1 MQTHNLKLSSSGKL
15 LVSLSLAYM
24 GVSGAMAANI
34 EAANGNTAVSQ
45 QNGVDIV
52 NIAKPNAQGL
62 SHNEFNKFNVGK
74 AGAVLNN
81 AQRAGRSELAGE
93 LGANANLR
101 DQAAKVILN
110 EVVSKNPS
118 LILGKQE
125 VFGMAADYVLANP
138 NGISVKDGGFI
149 NTNRAALVVGKPEV
163 KGGRLES
170 LGVGGNTAAKLE
182 VQGQLKGA
190 NVLDL
195 VAPKVVVAANADV
208 QAADAI
214 NMVSGSSKVA
224 LNQDGTVSAQ
234 AVKTEAAAEAAP
246 AAAKPATVTR
256 TRTVTKM
263 VKETHRVRGRNVTRY
278 VPKKV
283 VETYT
288 VPAPA
293 AAPAPKKAAAP
304 APVLDGQVFGSMR
317 AGSIRIHATNEKGTQ
332 ELRGTIAAEKE
343 LKTDIAGKLDV
354 RAAKLSGENV
364 VLKAKDTNIDGV
376 VSSKTD
382 YNTQESGTGRM
393 VAAYRHAENGVKY
406 QNSKNSTSQ
415 SFEGSSISAKNG
427 LSLENSGNINIKGA
441 TINAG
446 SLNVEAASLTT
457 GGERTTNRKNSTS
470 NKSKAL
476 WMNNTVTSD
485 TEETL
490 HATKIKVNETADVKV
505 KGKVDLKAT
514 KLNVG
519 KTLSLKG
526 EQGIKLQGEVTRDL
540 HSTSVNFKNETKV
553 ENVNNRKLKTG
564 HSRKNFDL
572 QTLHATEIEAG
583 GDVIFQS
590 QQNLETA
597 GAKVK
602 ATGNLLT
609 DVNKVHL
616 DTVSTIEKSVVD
628 DKLRF
633 FGGADEGLNDL
644 TDQTLHGSSLI
655 AGKQVLLNS
664 KKGVTVRGSAV
675 KGGSEGAIVNAGA
688 GKANITHVNATDL
701 LVNRKRIGT
710 IFNITKSLNASKN
723 SEQTAVGATL
733 NSDANLVVKSEK
745 EINVLGSK
753 ILAAR
758 DIELKPATGNVNIA
772 AAKTN
777 SQRETETFG
786 IKPFARANGDK
797 GNLLNAS
804 GKVGVGLS
812 FEKGKTNSQL
822 TQHAGSNVQAG
833 GTLSVASEKDV
844 NVHGSTIGA
853 KGGVDVKAQNINI
866 TAAKDVNTTVSNQR
880 VTEIGIGASVSAN
893 NGTPK
898 ATLSAG
904 INSGK
909 TVTDSKATTAKVS
922 GVNSDGNVYLVAS
935 NNIKHEGTN
944 VKVGGDLN
952 QTAKNITNAA
962 AVNTVDTTTVEHK
975 GGINVEVGASV
986 NKALSAKATV
996 GGSGGKTVSNTTV
1009 ANGGNVQAGGNVNLI
1024 AENKVSDVGTKYNA
1038 NGTLNIAAKDY
1049 VNEAAVSTAKHVS
1062 NKGGAELS
1070 VGASTTDFATINVSV
1085 GGKVNYNH
1093 EKGNAT
1099 QATKGTLNANNVVVN
1114 AGNKATIAADVTA
1127 KNDVNINAA
1136 NGVTFTEAKDTVNNV
1151 SGGFELGGSVGVK
1164 VVPAAGVVVPNS
1176 VGVNANVNYG
1186 KKDYSKATGANVQA
1200 GNDITVDGG
1209 KKVELQGT
1217 NVAAK
1222 HNVSIKGNQVVSNS
1236 ALTTNNEVALG
1247 VGANVALGLGD
1258 NADPIKSFDVG
1269 VDVDVKRDKEHTHAI
1284 NNIQGGNEVSIAGNF
1299 QGAGVSLTG
1308 TDVAGNKVKI
1318 TNENPN
1324 GTVSMTG
1331 VNSSFSSLTVG
1342 AGVNVGGELEIEKW
1356 TEREIRTWLNRCGYP
1371 QVSVTDKEMIRK
1383 IWNLHGGG
1391 RFYIDNKVGGG
1402 GGGGKITYTP
1412 PTPDPKPIP
1421 PSTPEESKPNKPVP
1435 PTVPEEPVVPSLPEE
1450 PVVPPQPEEP
1460 VVPPQ
1465 PEEPVVPEQ
1474 PQPPVVEEPQPQP
1487 APAEEDVLDL

>member
-1 MQTHNLKLSSSGKL
+1 MQTHNLKLSSTGKL

-34 EAANGNTAVSQ
+34 EAANSNTGVSQ
-45 QNGVDIV
+45 KGGVDIV
-52 NIAKPNAQGL
+52 NIATPNQHGL
-62 SHNEFNKFNVGK
+62 SHNQFNQFNVGK

-81 AQRAGRSELAGE
+81 SRQAGRSELAGD

-101 DQAAKVILN
+101 DQAAAVILN

-138 NGISVKDGGFI
+138 NGITVKDGGFI
-149 NTNRAALVVGKPEV
+149 NTNRASLVVGKPEL
-163 KGGRLES
+163 KAGRLES
-170 LGVGGNTAAKLE
+170 LGVGGNTAAKLD
-182 VQGQLKGA
+182 VQGQLGGA

-208 QAADAI
+208 QAVDAI
-214 NMVSGSSKVA
+214 NMVSGNSKVA
-224 LNQDGTVSAQ
+224 LKDDGTVG
-234 AVKTEAAAEAAP
+234 VEAAKAAAATEAAP
-246 AAAKPATVTR
+246 AAEAVPTVTR
-256 TRTVTKM
+256 TRTVTKW
-263 VKETHRVRGRNVTRY
+263 VEETRVVRGGRVVKRR

-283 VETYT
+283 LETYT
-288 VPAPA
+288 VPAPTA
-293 AAPAPKKAAAP
+293 AAPVRKQAAAP

-332 ELRGTIAAEKE
+332 ELRGTIAAQKE

-364 VLKAKDTNIDGV
+364 VLKAKDTSIDGIV
-376 VSSKTD
+376 TRKTD
-382 YNTQESGTGRM
+382 YNTHDSGTGRM
-393 VAAYRHAENGVKY
+393 VAAYRHEENGVKY
-406 QNSKNSTSQ
+406 QNAASSTSQ
-415 SFEGSSISAKNG
+415 SFAGSSISATNA

-441 TINAG
+441 QITAG
-446 SLNVEAASLTT
+446 TLNVDAANLTT
-457 GGERTTNRKNSTS
+457 GGERTTNRKNSSS

-476 WMNNTVTSD
+476 WFNNSVSSD

-490 HATKIKVNETADVKV
+490 HATNIKVNETADVKV

-519 KTLSLKG
+519 KTLSLQG

-540 HSTSVNFKNETKV
+540 HSTSVDFKNETKV

-564 HSRKNFDL
+564 HSRKSFDL

-583 GDVIFQS
+583 GDVILQS

-602 ATGNLLT
+602 AAGDLLT
-609 DVNKVHL
+609 KVNKVHL
-616 DTVSTIEKSVVD
+616 DTVSTTDKSVVD

-655 AGKQVLLNS
+655 AGKKVVLDS

-675 KGGSEGAIVNAGA
+675 KGGTEGALVNAGA

-710 IFNITKSLNASKN
+710 IFNITKKLEASQS

-733 NSDANLVVKSEK
+733 NSDADLIVKSES
-745 EINVLGSK
+745 EINVLGSQ

-758 DIELKPATGNVNIA
+758 DIELKPTNGNVNIA

-777 SQRETETFG
+777 SHRQTESFG
-786 IKPFARANGDK
+786 IKPFARTDANK
-797 GNLLNAS
+797 GQLLDANA
-804 GKVGVGLS
+804 KVGVGVS
-812 FEKGKTNSQL
+812 FIKAKEDSKL

-833 GTLSVASEKDV
+833 GNLTVASKKDV

-853 KGGVDVKAQNINI
+853 KENVKVAAQNINV
-866 TAAKDVNTTVSNQR
+866 TAAKDTNSTVASQR

-898 ATLSAG
+898 VTLSAG
-904 INSGK
+904 ITSGK
-909 TVTDSKATTAKVS
+909 TTTDSNATTAKVS
-922 GVNSDGNVYLVAS
+922 GVNGGNIKLVAE
-935 NNIKHEGTN
+935 NTIKHEGTN
-944 VKVGGDLN
+944 IKASGSVN
-952 QTAKNITNAA
+952 QAAKQITNSA
-962 AVNTVDTTTVEHK
+962 AVNTVDATTVEHK
-975 GGINVEVGASV
+975 GGITLEVGAST
-986 NKALSAKATV
+986 NKVLSAKATV
-996 GGSGGKTVSNTTV
+996 GGSGGKTVSNTTT
-1009 ANGGNVQAGGNVNLI
+1009 AAGGNVQAGGNVNLI
-1024 AENKVSDVGTKYNA
+1024 AKDGKVTDVGTKYNA
-1038 NGTLNIAAKDY
+1038 NGTLTVEAKDY
-1049 VNEAAVSTAKHVS
+1049 VNEAAVSTSKHVS

-1070 VGASTTDFATINVSV
+1070 LGASTTDFATINLSV
-1085 GGKVNYNH
+1085 GGKVGYNH

-1099 QATKGTLNANNVVVN
+1099 QATKGTLNAENVVVN
-1114 AGNKATIAADVTA
+1114 ADNKATIAADIA
-1127 KNDVNINAA
+1127 AQNDVKINAK
-1136 NGVTFTEAKDTVNNV
+1136 NGVTFTESKDTVNNV

-1186 KKDYSKATGANVQA
+1186 KKDYSKATGSNVQA
-1200 GNDITVDGG
+1200 GNDVIVDGG

-1222 HNVSIKGNQVVSNS
+1222 HDVSIKGNQVVSNS
-1236 ALTTNNEVALG
+1236 ALTTNDEVGVG

-1258 NADPIKSFDVG
+1258 NVDPIKSFDVG
-1269 VDVDVKRDKEHTHAI
+1269 VDVDVKRGKEHTHAI
-1284 NNIQGGNEVSIAGNF
+1284 NTIQAGNEVSIAGNF
-1299 QGAGVSLTG
+1299 QGAGVQMTG
-1308 TDVAGNKVKI
+1308 TDVAGNKVNI
-1318 TNENPN
+1318 SNANPN

-1331 VNSSFSSLTVG
+1331 VNSSYSNLTVG
-1342 AGVNVGGELEIEKW
+1342 VGVNVGGELEIEKW

-1412 PTPDPKPIP
+1412 PTPDPKP
-1421 PSTPEESKPNKPVP
+1421 TPKP
-1435 PTVPEEPVVPSLPEE
+1435 
-1450 PVVPPQPEEP
+1450 
-1460 VVPPQ
+1460 
-1465 PEEPVVPEQ
+1465 
-1474 PQPPVVEEPQPQP
+1474 
-1487 APAEEDVLDL
+1487 

>member
-81 AQRAGRSELAGE
+81 AQQAGRSQLAGE

-149 NTNRAALVVGKPEV
+149 NTNRATLVVGKPEV
-163 KGGRLES
+163 KAGRLES

-182 VQGQLKGA
+182 VQGQLGGA

-234 AVKTEAAAEAAP
+234 AVKVAEEPAAP
-246 AAAKPATVTR
+246 AAKPATVTR

-263 VKETHRVRGRNVTRY
+263 VKETFRVRGRNVTRY

-283 VETYT
+283 TETYT

-293 AAPAPKKAAAP
+293 AAPAPKKAAP

-332 ELRGTIAAEKE
+332 ELRGTIAAKNE

-376 VSSKTD
+376 VTRKTD

-406 QNSKNSTSQ
+406 QNSKSSTSQ
-415 SFEGSSISAKNG
+415 SFAGSSISAKN
-427 LSLENSGNINIKGA
+427 SLAFENSGNINIKGA
-441 TINAG
+441 TIDAG
-446 SLNVEAASLTT
+446 LLSVDAANLTT
-457 GGERTTNRKNSTS
+457 GGERTTNRKNSSS

-476 WMNNTVTSD
+476 WMNNSVSSD
-485 TEETL
+485 SEETL
-490 HATKIKVNETADVKV
+490 HATKIKVGETADVKV

-514 KLNVG
+514 QLNVG
-519 KTLSLKG
+519 STLSLKG
-526 EQGIKLQGEVTRDL
+526 DKGIKLQGEVTRDT
-540 HSTSVNFKNETKV
+540 HSTSVDFKNETKV

-564 HSRKNFDL
+564 HSRKSFDL
-572 QTLHATEIEAG
+572 QTLHATEITAG
-583 GDVIFQS
+583 GDVIFES
-590 QQNLETA
+590 EQNLETA

-609 DVNKVHL
+609 NVNKVHL
-616 DTVSTIEKSVVD
+616 DTVSTTDKSVVD

-644 TDQTLHGSSLI
+644 TDQTLHGSSLV
-655 AGKQVLLNS
+655 AGKQVVLNS

-675 KGGSEGAIVNAGA
+675 KGGTEGALVNAGA

-710 IFNITKSLNASKN
+710 IFNITKKLDASKS

-733 NSDANLVVKSEK
+733 NSDADLIVKSES

-777 SQRETETFG
+777 SQRETETFD
-786 IKPFARANGDK
+786 IKPFAKANGDK

-822 TQHAGSNVQAG
+822 TQHAGSSVQAG
-833 GTLSVASEKDV
+833 GALNVSSEKDV

-853 KGGVDVKAQNINI
+853 KETVNVVAQNINV
-866 TAAKDVNTTVSNQR
+866 TAAKDVNTTVANQR
-880 VTEIGIGASVSAN
+880 VTEVGIGASVSVN
-893 NGTPK
+893 GGTPK

-904 INSGK
+904 VTSGK
-909 TVTDSKATTAKVS
+909 TTTDSKATTAKVS
-922 GVNSDGNVYLVAS
+922 GINSDGSVYLTAT

-952 QTAKNITNAA
+952 QAAKNITNAA
-962 AVNTVDTTTVEHK
+962 AVNTVDATTVEHK
-975 GGINVEVGASV
+975 GGVTLEVGASV
-986 NKALSAKATV
+986 NKVLDAKATV
-996 GGSGGKTVSNTTV
+996 GGSGGKTVSNSTT
-1009 ANGGNVQAGGNVNLI
+1009 ANGGTVQAGGNVNLV

-1070 VGASTTDFATINVSV
+1070 VGASTTDFATINLSV

-1099 QATKGTLNANNVVVN
+1099 QSTKGTLNAKDVVVN
-1114 AGNKATIAADVTA
+1114 AGNKATIAADVNA
-1127 KNDVNINAA
+1127 KNNVNINAQ
-1136 NGVTFTEAKDTVNNV
+1136 NGVTFTESKDTVNNV
-1151 SGGFELGGSVGVK
+1151 SGGFELGGNVGVK

-1176 VGVNANVNYG
+1176 VGVSANVNYG

-1200 GNDITVDGG
+1200 GNDISLNGG

-1217 NVAAK
+1217 NVTAK
-1222 HNVSIKGNQVVSNS
+1222 HDVAITGDQVVSNS
-1236 ALTTNNEVALG
+1236 ALTTNNEVGLG

-1258 NADPIKSFDVG
+1258 NADPIKSFNVG

-1284 NNIQGGNEVSIAGNF
+1284 NTIQGGNEVSIAGNF
-1299 QGAGVSLTG
+1299 QGAGVKLTG
-1308 TDVAGNKVKI
+1308 TDVAGNKVNI

-1324 GTVSMTG
+1324 GTVSMSG
-1331 VNSSFSSLTVG
+1331 VNSSYSSLTVG

-1356 TEREIRTWLNRCGYP
+1356 TEREIRTWLDRCGYP

-1412 PTPDPKPIP
+1412 PVPDPKPIP
-1421 PSTPEESKPNKPVP
+1421 EPTPPEPNPEPNP
-1435 PTVPEEPVVPSLPEE
+1435 PQPT
-1450 PVVPPQPEEP
+1450 PPQPEEP

-1465 PEEPVVPEQ
+1465 PEEPFVP
-1474 PQPPVVEEPQPQP
+1474 PQP
-1487 APAEEDVLDL
+1487 APIEEDVLDL